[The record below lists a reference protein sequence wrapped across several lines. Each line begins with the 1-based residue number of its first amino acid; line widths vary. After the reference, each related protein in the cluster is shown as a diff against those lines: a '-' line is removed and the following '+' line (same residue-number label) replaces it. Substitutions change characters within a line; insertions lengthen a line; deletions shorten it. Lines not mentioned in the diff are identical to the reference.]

1 MHRNEAPA
9 ASKQSVVLVDDDEFF
24 RKALERVFR
33 SAGFAVESFGDA
45 ESLLR
50 SFIPKPEA
58 CLLLDLRMPA
68 VGGLELQERLNR
80 RGIDLPVIIYT
91 GNADVPVTV
100 KAMQAG
106 AFAVLEK
113 PLSDEL
119 LIEQVRAAIASA
131 RARRARR
138 GQIALAQARLGLLSE
153 RELQTARHLAEGL
166 SAPEI
171 AELLGISPRT
181 VEAHRMNLFRKLE
194 IKSIAKLA
202 RLFVLADLGD
212 AA

>member
-1 MHRNEAPA
+1 MVGA
-9 ASKQSVVLVDDDEFF
+9 QSVAIVDDDEFF

-33 SAGFAVESFGDA
+33 SAGFSVESFAAA
-45 ESLLR
+45 ETFLLTY
-50 SFIPKPEA
+50 IPKSET
-58 CLLLDLRMPA
+58 CVILDLRMPHM
-68 VGGLELQERLNR
+68 GGLEIQERLKQ

-113 PLSDEL
+113 PVSNEL
-119 LIEQVRAAIASA
+119 LIEQVRTAISSTRVRQAH
-131 RARRARR
+131 RR
-138 GQIALAQARLGLLSE
+138 QIALARARLGLLTDRE
-153 RELQTARHLAEGL
+153 RQTAKHLAEGL

-171 AELLGISPRT
+171 ADLLGISPRT

-194 IKSIAKLA
+194 IKSSAKLA
-202 RLFVLADLGD
+202 SLLVLADLGD
-212 AA
+212 A